1 MLDVLFCLIIFILG
15 FNLKNRFKE
24 FDSIDKKVLTQLFF
38 YHMAFG
44 VAYYFYIGGQ
54 GGDAEMYWGFPKK
67 FLFTDIWLYYR
78 GSGASRFVATL
89 NYFPAHILDLSF
101 FSGFMLYAFLGYI
114 GWIYFYRVMKENIP
128 NFTQVSRYKI
138 LGFSVFPWIL
148 FLPNLH
154 FWSAGI
160 GKDSL
165 LFMCSALFLYAAK
178 NITKRLIPIIISVS
192 LAAFIRPHILLF
204 LISAVG
210 GATLIDKKV
219 KTSQKIFLFI
229 IFGAA
234 LIFMIPYVMNFVNLD
249 SLDVD
254 SVDAFASQRAASL
267 STDRSASSV
276 DTSNYPIILKILT
289 FLYRPLFF
297 DASGFLG
304 LMASFENVFLLLFS
318 WKIIQNKPYS
328 AFKKGNLVIKSV
340 FFFFI
345 IGSTAFSMILGNLGI
360 MLRQK
365 TPFILVLIIFGF
377 WALTQRRDFII
388 SVGNNENS
396 TLHK

>member
-1 MLDVLFCLIIFILG
+1 MIIFIFG
-15 FNLKNRFKE
+15 YNLKDRFKE
-24 FDSIDKKVLTQLFF
+24 FDAKDKTLLGRMFF

-67 FLFTDIWLYYR
+67 FIFSDIWLYYR

-101 FSGFMLYAFLGYI
+101 FSGFMLYAFMGYI
-114 GWIYFYRVMKENIP
+114 GWIYFYRVLKENVP
-128 NFTQVSRYKI
+128 DFTYLSRYKI
-138 LGFSVFPWIL
+138 FGFSIFPWIL

-160 GKDSL
+160 GKDAL
-165 LFMCSALFLYAAK
+165 LFMCCGLFLYAAK
-178 NITKRLIPIIISVS
+178 NITKRLIPIFITVA

-219 KTSQKIFLFI
+219 KTPRKVLLFV

-234 LIFMIPYVMNFVNLD
+234 LIIMIPYVMDFVKLD

-254 SVDAFASQRAASL
+254 SVDAFASNRAASL
-267 STDRSASSV
+267 STERSASSV
-276 DTSNYPIILKILT
+276 DTSNYPIILKVLT

-304 LMASFENVFLLLFS
+304 LMASFENIFLVFFS
-318 WKIIQNKPYS
+318 YKILRNKPYA

-365 TPFILVLIIFGF
+365 TPFIVALIIFGF
-377 WALTQRRDFII
+377 WVLTESRDFKIAMA
-388 SVGNNENS
+388 
-396 TLHK
+396 KK